1 MGFAAAEFSTLGDHD
16 GVSDSGRNRSDLV
29 MEQLS
34 RVILL
39 CAHVGSWPMSSTV
52 YMAAMTMAP
61 PRIIRT
67 VIDSPPSATANPTAR
82 QAQGASR
89 SLRELPPDGTGPK

>member
-1 MGFAAAEFSTLGDHD
+1 VGFAAAEFSTLGDHD

-39 CAHVGSWPMSSTV
+39 CAHVGSV
-52 YMAAMTMAP
+52 ADELHG
-61 PRIIRT
+61 
-67 VIDSPPSATANPTAR
+67 VHGGNDHGSAQNH
-82 QAQGASR
+82 
-89 SLRELPPDGTGPK
+89 PDGH